1 MAMIIKD
8 KLQML
13 MKGFPTVSDKYN
25 VLPAVLDGTAPVNF
39 GDVVVYSTTDGYYTK
54 PATITAAAQ
63 VAGFVVATNVKL
75 PENYPGTTIQV
86 NPGEAF
92 NLLHSGYLAIE
103 LDSGAVDA
111 NVAAGKGV
119 AVLPSGKITTAGVS
133 TAIALTNVT
142 FTGTKETVNGKRYA
156 EIYVGC

>member
-25 VLPAVLDGTAPVNF
+25 VLPAVLDGTAPVKF

-156 EIYVGC
+156 EIYMGC

>member
-25 VLPAVLDGTAPVNF
+25 VLPAVLDGNAPVNF

-156 EIYVGC
+156 EIYMGC

>member
-63 VAGFVVATNVKL
+63 VAGFVVATNVKV

-133 TAIALTNVT
+133 TAVALTNVT

-156 EIYVGC
+156 EIYMGC

>member
-25 VLPAVLDGTAPVNF
+25 VLPAVLDGTDPVNF
-39 GDVVVYSTTDGYYTK
+39 GDVVVYSTTAGYYTK
-54 PATITAAAQ
+54 PATITAATQ

-92 NLLHSGYLAIE
+92 NLLHSGYLAVE

-156 EIYVGC
+156 EIYMGC

>member
-54 PATITAAAQ
+54 PTTITAAAQ
-63 VAGFVVATNVKL
+63 VAGFVVATNVKV

-92 NLLHSGYLAIE
+92 NLLHSGYIAIE
-103 LDSGAVDA
+103 LDTGAVDA

-156 EIYVGC
+156 EIYMGC

>member
-39 GDVVVYSTTDGYYTK
+39 GDVVVYSTTAGYYTK
-54 PATITAAAQ
+54 PATITAATQ

-156 EIYVGC
+156 EIYMGC

>member
-13 MKGFPTVSDKYN
+13 MKGFPTVSDKYD

-39 GDVVVYSTTDGYYTK
+39 GDVVVYSTTEGYYTK

-156 EIYVGC
+156 EIYMGC

>member
-39 GDVVVYSTTDGYYTK
+39 GDVVVYSATAGYYTK
-54 PATITAAAQ
+54 PATITAATQ

-92 NLLHSGYLAIE
+92 NLLHSGYIAVE

-156 EIYVGC
+156 EIYMGC

>member
-54 PATITAAAQ
+54 PATITAAAE
-63 VAGFVVATNVKL
+63 VAGFVVATNVKV
-75 PENYPGTTIQV
+75 PENYPGTVVQV

-92 NLLHSGYLAIE
+92 NLLHSGYIAVA
-103 LDSGAVDA
+103 LDAGATDA
-111 NVAAGKGV
+111 NVAAGKKV
-119 AVLPSGKITTAGVS
+119 AVLPNGKITTSATA
-133 TAIALTNVT
+133 TAIDLDGVV
-142 FTGTKETVNGKRYA
+142 FTGTKETVGGVKLA
-156 EIYVGC
+156 EIYKAC

>member
-1 MAMIIKD
+1 MGLIINTKIQE
-8 KLQML
+8 LL
-13 MKGFPTVSDKYN
+13 KGFPTVSDKYN
-25 VLPAVLDGTAPVNF
+25 VLPAVLDGTAPVGF
-39 GDVVVYSTTDGYYTK
+39 GDVVVYSGTAGYYTK
-54 PATITAAAQ
+54 PATITAAAE
-63 VAGFVVATNVKL
+63 VAGFVVATNVKV

-156 EIYVGC
+156 EIYMGC

>member
-39 GDVVVYSTTDGYYTK
+39 GDVVVYSTTAGYYTK
-54 PATITAAAQ
+54 PTTITAAAQ
-63 VAGFVVATNVKL
+63 VAGFVVATNVKV

-156 EIYVGC
+156 EIYMGC

>member
-25 VLPAVLDGTAPVNF
+25 VLPAVLDGTAPVGF
-39 GDVVVYSTTDGYYTK
+39 GDVVVYSGTAGYYTK
-54 PATITAAAQ
+54 PTTITAAAE
-63 VAGFVVATNVKL
+63 VAGFVVATNVKV

-133 TAIALTNVT
+133 TAVALTNVT

-156 EIYVGC
+156 EIYMGC

>member
-39 GDVVVYSTTDGYYTK
+39 GDVVVYSTTAGYYTK
-54 PATITAAAQ
+54 PATITAATQ

-92 NLLHSGYLAIE
+92 NLLHSGYLAVE

-156 EIYVGC
+156 EIYMGC

>member
-54 PATITAAAQ
+54 PTTITAAAQ

-92 NLLHSGYLAIE
+92 NLLHSGYLAVE

-156 EIYVGC
+156 EIYMGC

>member
-1 MAMIIKD
+1 MD
-8 KLQML
+8 NDSLY
-13 MKGFPTVSDKYN
+13 TVHFYENKYN

-54 PATITAAAQ
+54 PTTITAAAQ

-156 EIYVGC
+156 EIYMGC

>member
-63 VAGFVVATNVKL
+63 VAGFVVATNVKV

-133 TAIALTNVT
+133 TAIALTNVM

-156 EIYVGC
+156 EIYMVC

>member
-13 MKGFPTVSDKYN
+13 MKGFPTVSDKYD

-39 GDVVVYSTTDGYYTK
+39 GDVVVYSTTNGYYTK

-92 NLLHSGYLAIE
+92 NLLHSGYLAVE

-156 EIYVGC
+156 EIYMGC

>member
-1 MAMIIKD
+1 MGLIINTKI
-8 KLQML
+8 QEML
-13 MKGFPTVSDKYN
+13 KGFPTVSDKYN

-54 PATITAAAQ
+54 PTTITAAAQ

-92 NLLHSGYLAIE
+92 NLLHSGYLAVE

-156 EIYVGC
+156 EIYMGC

>member
-39 GDVVVYSTTDGYYTK
+39 GDVVVYSTTNGYYTK

-156 EIYVGC
+156 EIYMGC

>member
-92 NLLHSGYLAIE
+92 NLLHSGYIAVE
-103 LDSGAVDA
+103 LDSGAVAA

>member
-63 VAGFVVATNVKL
+63 VAGFVVATNVKV

-92 NLLHSGYLAIE
+92 NLLHSGYLAAE

-156 EIYVGC
+156 EIYMGC

>member
-54 PATITAAAQ
+54 PVTITAAAQ

-103 LDSGAVDA
+103 LDSGAADA
-111 NVAAGKGV
+111 DVAAGKGV
-119 AVLPSGKITTAGVS
+119 AVLPSGKITTVGVA
-133 TAIALTNVT
+133 TAITLTNVT

-156 EIYVGC
+156 EIYMGC

>member
-39 GDVVVYSTTDGYYTK
+39 GDVVVYSTTNGYYTK
-54 PATITAAAQ
+54 PATITAATQ

-156 EIYVGC
+156 EIYMGC

>member
-54 PATITAAAQ
+54 PATITAAAE
-63 VAGFVVATNVKL
+63 VAGFVVATNVKV
-75 PENYPGTTIQV
+75 PENYPGTVVQV

-92 NLLHSGYLAIE
+92 NLLHSGYIAIE
-103 LDSGAVDA
+103 LDTGAVDA

-156 EIYVGC
+156 EIYMGC

>member
-54 PATITAAAQ
+54 PATITAAAE

-156 EIYVGC
+156 EIYMGC

>member
-119 AVLPSGKITTAGVS
+119 AVLPSGKITTAGVA
-133 TAIALTNVT
+133 TAIARTNVT

-156 EIYVGC
+156 EIYMGC

>member
-63 VAGFVVATNVKL
+63 VAGFVVATNVKV

-92 NLLHSGYLAIE
+92 NLLHSGYIAIE
-103 LDSGAVDA
+103 LDTGAVDA

-156 EIYVGC
+156 EIYMGC

>member
-39 GDVVVYSTTDGYYTK
+39 GDVVVYSTTNGYYTK
-54 PATITAAAQ
+54 PTTITAAAQ
-63 VAGFVVATNVKL
+63 VAGFVVATNVKV
-75 PENYPGTTIQV
+75 PENYPGTVVQV

-92 NLLHSGYLAIE
+92 NLLHSGYIAVAV
-103 LDSGAVDA
+103 DSGATDS
-111 NVAAGKGV
+111 NIAAGKKV
-119 AVLPSGKITTAGVS
+119 AVLPNGKITTSGTA
-133 TAIALTNVT
+133 TAIDLDGVV
-142 FTGTKETVNGKRYA
+142 FTGTKETVGGVKLA
-156 EIYVGC
+156 EIYKAC

>member
-25 VLPAVLDGTAPVNF
+25 VLPAVLDGTAPVDF
-39 GDVVVYSTTDGYYTK
+39 GDVVVYSTTAGYYTK
-54 PATITAAAQ
+54 PVTITAAAQ
-63 VAGFVVATNVKL
+63 VAGFVVATNIKL

-103 LDSGAVDA
+103 LDTGAVDA

-119 AVLPSGKITTAGVS
+119 AVLPSGKITTAEVA
-133 TAIALTNVT
+133 TAITLTNVT

-156 EIYVGC
+156 EIYMGC

>member
-92 NLLHSGYLAIE
+92 NLLHSGYIAVE

-133 TAIALTNVT
+133 TAIALTNVA

-156 EIYVGC
+156 EIYMGC

>member
-39 GDVVVYSTTDGYYTK
+39 GDVVVYSATAGYYTK
-54 PATITAAAQ
+54 PATITAATQ

-92 NLLHSGYLAIE
+92 NLLHSGYIAVAV
-103 LDSGAVDA
+103 DSGATDS
-111 NVAAGKGV
+111 NIAAGKKV
-119 AVLPSGKITTAGVS
+119 AVLPNGKITTSGTA
-133 TAIALTNVT
+133 TAIDLDGVV
-142 FTGTKETVNGKRYA
+142 FTGTKETVAGVKLA
-156 EIYVGC
+156 EIYKAC

>member
-63 VAGFVVATNVKL
+63 VAGFVVATNVKV

-133 TAIALTNVT
+133 TAITLTNVT

-156 EIYVGC
+156 EIYMGC

>member
-54 PATITAAAQ
+54 PATITTAAQ
-63 VAGFVVATNVKL
+63 VAGFVVATNVKV
-75 PENYPGTTIQV
+75 PENYPGTAIQV

-156 EIYVGC
+156 EIYMGC

>member
-13 MKGFPTVSDKYN
+13 MKGFPTVSDKYK

-63 VAGFVVATNVKL
+63 VAGFVVATNVKV

-119 AVLPSGKITTAGVS
+119 AVLPSGKITTTGVS

-156 EIYVGC
+156 EIYMGC

>member
-39 GDVVVYSTTDGYYTK
+39 GDVVVYSGTAGYYTK
-54 PATITAAAQ
+54 PATITSAPQ
-63 VAGFVVATNVKL
+63 VAGFVVATNVKV

-92 NLLHSGYLAIE
+92 NLLHSGYIAVA
-103 LDSGAVDA
+103 LDAGATDS
-111 NVAAGKGV
+111 NVAAGKKV
-119 AVLPSGKITTAGVS
+119 AVLPNGKITTIGTS
-133 TAIALTNVT
+133 TAIDLDGVV
-142 FTGTKETVNGKRYA
+142 FTGTKETVGGVKLA
-156 EIYVGC
+156 EIYKAC

>member
-54 PATITAAAQ
+54 PATITAAAE
-63 VAGFVVATNVKL
+63 VAGFVVATNVKV
-75 PENYPGTTIQV
+75 PENYPGTVVQV

-156 EIYVGC
+156 EIYMGC